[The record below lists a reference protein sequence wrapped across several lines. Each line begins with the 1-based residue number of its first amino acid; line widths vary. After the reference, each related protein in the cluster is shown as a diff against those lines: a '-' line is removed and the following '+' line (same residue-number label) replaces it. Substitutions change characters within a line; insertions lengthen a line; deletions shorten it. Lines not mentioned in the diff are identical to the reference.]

1 MTDENNYNTLSIW
14 DANFIVI
21 DVETTGGN
29 PVLNRIMD
37 IACVTT
43 NSGMAVEK
51 FESLINPHQFIP
63 IYIQQ
68 MTRISNE
75 MVYSA
80 PEARDVLPIVG
91 DILNKENA
99 VFVAHNVNFDY
110 KFVKEAFKANGI
122 PFPKIEKLCTVKLSR
137 RLLKKEMK
145 KNVGAL
151 ADYFGIKITQRH
163 RAMGD
168 ADATSKI
175 LCELL
180 AMAEDEHSIQ
190 SLEELLDFQN
200 KKIKNFVPQSA
211 TQKRLQD
218 RIDALPTSPGV
229 YYFLNKD
236 NGVHYVGK
244 AKNLRERVMSYFAFG
259 NVTSRKISTMLRK
272 THSLDWECT
281 DSELSALIYESRQIK
296 ALQPY
301 YNTMEKT
308 LHNYPFIRLTMGE
321 DFPRVELVHKIE
333 DDGAEYFGPF
343 RSQYLAETLLEN
355 VAKNLKLRKCDTPIK
370 PNTANRPCFY
380 YHIDKCGAP
389 CASLVS
395 AEEYKEFI
403 KQARYYLSAYDNGII
418 KQLEQKMYEFS
429 DNLEFEK
436 AAVIKQQ
443 IDDLRKVFDK
453 QSESPVSVN
462 SDNFAMIIELDKRD
476 KILQILLV
484 RGGKLEKEYSIARK
498 APLDEVNDDI
508 ARLYYSENN
517 KVQIADYNSLD
528 INDLKI
534 INSWTFRNK
543 DKAEFVYFSDIDYT
557 TAINKLKE
565 KVRGSFYEE
574 EEEGIFFD

>member
-1 MTDENNYNTLSIW
+1 MSDTNTILSVW

-29 PVLNRIMD
+29 PSLNRIMD

-63 IYIQQ
+63 IYIQK

-80 PEARDVLPIVG
+80 PDAWEVLPIVQN
-91 DILNKENA
+91 ILNKDNA

-110 KFVKEAFKANGI
+110 KFVKEAFKQNDI
-122 PFPKIEKLCTVKLSR
+122 LFPKIEKLCTVKLSR

-151 ADYFGIKITQRH
+151 ADYFGIKISQRH

-180 AMAEDEHSIQ
+180 SIAEDEHSIQ

-211 TQKRLQD
+211 TQKRLQEK
-218 RIDALPTSPGV
+218 IDALPNSPGV

-236 NGVHYVGK
+236 NAVHYVGK
-244 AKNLRERVMSYFAFG
+244 AKNLRERVMSYFTFG

-272 THSLDWECT
+272 TYSLDWECT

-296 ALQPY
+296 ELLPY

-308 LHNYPFIRLTMGE
+308 LHKYPFIRLTVGE
-321 DFPRVELVHKIE
+321 DFPRVELVHEIE

-343 RSQYLAETLLEN
+343 RTQYLAETLLEN
-355 VAKNLKLRKCDTPIK
+355 VVKNLKLRKCDDDIK
-370 PNTANRPCFY
+370 PNAERRPCFY
-380 YHIDKCGAP
+380 YHLDKCAAP
-389 CASLVS
+389 CACLINAVD
-395 AEEYKEFI
+395 YKEFI
-403 KQARYYLSAYDNGII
+403 KQAHYYLSAYDNGII
-418 KQLEQKMYEFS
+418 KQLEEKMYEFS

-443 IDDLRKVFDK
+443 IDELRKVFDK
-453 QSESPVSVN
+453 QSDTPVSVN

-476 KILQILLV
+476 KIVQILLV
-484 RGGKLEKEYSIARK
+484 RSGKLAKEYSIGRK
-498 APLDEVNDDI
+498 APLDEINDDI
-508 ARLYYSENN
+508 AQLYYSENN
-517 KVQIADYNSLD
+517 KVQISDYNSLD
-528 INDLKI
+528 VNDLKI

-543 DKAEFVYFSDIDYT
+543 DKAEFVYFSEIDYAS
-557 TAINKLKE
+557 AIHKMKE
-565 KVRGSFYEE
+565 KVRGAFHEVDEDSP
-574 EEEGIFFD
+574 FFE